1 MEVRGVFGPLP
12 QCPVE
17 KPCLRWVQ
25 VYLLDCVCS
34 TRDRFSLALGLM
46 SVASWGVAEVPQ
58 ILTNFR
64 EKSTEGVSLIFLMTW
79 VVGDVF
85 NLMGC
90 YLEPATL
97 PTQFYM
103 AILYTLTTI
112 ILVLQTIYCEHVA
125 RWWAGGRVEVEDL
138 FPEIQKTDMEAQKP
152 IRSSESVAISGGES
166 ISPQLSQPTSIRV
179 PHHHHVHGCSDQL
192 YIQSAR
198 SLASSYAQPI
208 GSYNVAGSRGSTGG
222 HHHSYLLTREDSE
235 HMAPLVTAR
244 SRRSSSSSISTSVTR
259 TAASGVL
266 LVGSLGISL
275 YTNPRTSSGG
285 GSVVGT
291 THSGRGG
298 NMWLGDP
305 FLGEEPS
312 PLGEVFGWIM
322 ACIYM
327 GGRLPQI
334 WLNIQRGT
342 VEGLNPLMFVF
353 ALLGNITYVGS
364 ILVRSMDWAQLK
376 PNLAWLVDAGVC
388 VLLDI
393 FILCQFVYYY
403 SKAKVEDTESSE
415 EETEPYKP
423 LN

>member
-1 MEVRGVFGPLP
+1 MEGVFGPLP
-12 QCPVE
+12 QCPAE
-17 KPCLRWVQ
+17 KPCLKWVQ
-25 VYLLDCVCS
+25 IYLLDCVCS

-46 SVASWGVAEVPQ
+46 SVLSWGVAEVPQ

-64 EKSTEGVSLIFLMTW
+64 EKSTEGVSLLFLMTW

-85 NLMGC
+85 NLLGC

-103 AILYTLTTI
+103 ATLYTLTTI
-112 ILVLQTIYCEHVA
+112 ILVLQTIYYDHIV
-125 RWWAGGRVEVEDL
+125 RWWANDRVEVEDL
-138 FPEIQKTDMEAQKP
+138 FPEVQKTDMEAQKP
-152 IRSSESVAISGGES
+152 ISIPESANGGPES
-166 ISPQLSQPTSIRV
+166 ISPQSSQPTSIRV
-179 PHHHHVHGCSDQL
+179 PHHQHIHGSSPGSRDHL

-208 GSYNVAGSRGSTGG
+208 GSYNVPGSRGSTGG
-222 HHHSYLLTREDSE
+222 HHNSYLLTREDSE
-235 HMAPLVTAR
+235 PPPLVG
-244 SRRSSSSSISTSVTR
+244 SRPRRLSTSSLSTSAIR
-259 TAASGVL
+259 TVASGVL

-275 YTNPRTSSGG
+275 YTSPRIASGG
-285 GSVVGT
+285 STVGT
-291 THSGRGG
+291 TNAGRD
-298 NMWLGDP
+298 NLRLGDP

-334 WLNIQRGT
+334 WLNIKRGT

-353 ALLGNITYVGS
+353 ALLGNLTYVGS
-364 ILVRSMDWAQLK
+364 ILVRSMEWAQLK

-388 VLLDI
+388 VILDI

-403 SKAKVEDTESSE
+403 SKMEDAESSE
-415 EETEPYKP
+415 EESWPYKP